1 MNIKT
6 SELTGAALERGMVY
20 VLRRINGVDV
30 PLRIHN
36 QLHYKEY
43 LGCFSAI

>member
-1 MNIKT
+1 VTALLKT
-6 SELTGAALERGMVY
+6 KQCAELERGMIY